1 MKLISIV
8 ILCLFIYI
16 KCDLNCI
23 NISPYYSSDCVL
35 SDQDLRNTTNLKYC
49 CYLEFE
55 KYNYYSYSGARYS
68 TTIKKCFPYNQ
79 TEYNKVYNYYD
90 TYYYS
95 KYYPLYGEL
104 NYIKCNNRSL
114 YEEEKTTE
122 TGCNSIKPSTAS
134 DCKLSTN
141 EQYYNNLCCYVQDT
155 SHVYP
160 YCQKYTK
167 SEVDSETTNMRRYTS
182 SKSTFVCIS
191 SQASFLKISFF
202 IIGILLL

>member
-16 KCDLNCI
+16 KCDINCI

-35 SDQDLRNTTNLKYC
+35 SDQDLRNSTNLKYC
-49 CYLEFE
+49 CYLEFAE
-55 KYNYYSYSGARYS
+55 YSSNYYGSRYKIS
-68 TTIKKCFPYNQ
+68 TTKKCFPYNQ
-79 TEYNKVYNYYD
+79 TEYNKVYNHYNSYYYD
-90 TYYYS
+90 KYYY
-95 KYYPLYGEL
+95 LYGEL
-104 NYIKCNNRSL
+104 EDIKCNNRSL

-141 EQYYNNLCCYVQDT
+141 EKYYNNLCCYVQDT
-155 SHVYP
+155 SHISP
-160 YCQKYTK
+160 YCKKYTK

>member
-23 NISPYYSSDCVL
+23 NINPDYSSECVL

-49 CYLEFE
+49 CYLKFE
-55 KYNYYSYSGARYS
+55 KYSYSSYSGTRY
-68 TTIKKCFPYNQ
+68 TTTTKKCFPYNQ

-95 KYYPLYGEL
+95 KYYNLYGDL
-104 NYIKCNNRSL
+104 VDIKCNNRSL

-122 TGCNSIKPSTAS
+122 TGCNSITPSSAS

-155 SHVYP
+155 SHIYP
-160 YCQKYTK
+160 YCKKYTK
-167 SEVDSETTNMRRYTS
+167 SEANSRAYDITS
-182 SKSTFVCIS
+182 RTSPVTFVCIS
-191 SQASFLKISFF
+191 SQASFLKITFL

>member
-23 NISPYYSSDCVL
+23 YIDPDYSSDCVL

-122 TGCNSIKPSTAS
+122 TGCNSITPYSAS

-141 EQYYNNLCCYVQDT
+141 EQYSGNLCCYVQDS
-155 SHVYP
+155 SHIYP
-160 YCQKYTK
+160 YCKKYTK
-167 SEVDSETTNMRRYTS
+167 SEANSRAYDITSRTS
-182 SKSTFVCIS
+182 SVTFVCIS

>member
-8 ILCLFIYI
+8 ILCLLIYI

-23 NISPYYSSDCVL
+23 NIDPYYSSDCVL

-49 CYLEFE
+49 CYLEFAE
-55 KYNYYSYSGARYS
+55 YSSYYSGSRYKTS
-68 TTIKKCFPYNQ
+68 TTKKCFPYNQ
-79 TEYNKVYNYYD
+79 TEYNKVYYNYN
-90 TYYYS
+90 TYYYD
-95 KYYPLYGEL
+95 KYYYLYGDRVE
-104 NYIKCNNRSL
+104 IKCNNRSL

-155 SHVYP
+155 SHAYP
-160 YCQKYTK
+160 YCKKYTK

>member
-35 SDQDLRNTTNLKYC
+35 SDQDLRNSTNLKYC
-49 CYLEFE
+49 CYLEFAE
-55 KYNYYSYSGARYS
+55 YSSNYYGSRYKIS
-68 TTIKKCFPYNQ
+68 TTKKCFPYNQ
-79 TEYNKVYNYYD
+79 TEYNKVYNHYNSYYYD
-90 TYYYS
+90 KYYY
-95 KYYPLYGEL
+95 LYGEL
-104 NYIKCNNRSL
+104 EDIKCNNRSL

-122 TGCNSIKPSTAS
+122 TGCNSITPSSAS

-155 SHVYP
+155 SHIYP
-160 YCQKYTK
+160 YCKKYTK
-167 SEVDSETTNMRRYTS
+167 SEANSRAYDITS
-182 SKSTFVCIS
+182 RTSPVTLVCIS